1 MNIRML
7 SKTTAPAI
15 NKHAHAGSVLAVESR
30 QETRRETRKAVLEA
44 IGIMGV
50 IAATPILLAAVP
62 LFCAAI
68 AWGYNPLA
76 GAW

>member
-7 SKTTAPAI
+7 SKTTAPVI
-15 NKHAHAGSVLAVESR
+15 NKDAHAVSVLAVKSK
-30 QETRRETRKAVLEA
+30 QEARRETRKAVLEA

-68 AWGYNPLA
+68 AWGYNPFA
-76 GAW
+76 SAW

>member
-1 MNIRML
+1 ML
-7 SKTTAPAI
+7 FKTTAPVI
-15 NKHAHAGSVLAVESR
+15 DKDTHADAVSAVESKQEARR
-30 QETRRETRKAVLEA
+30 QMRKDILETVGTMAL
-44 IGIMGV
+44 

>member
-1 MNIRML
+1 MNMRML
-7 SKTTAPAI
+7 FKDPKPASG
-15 NKHAHAGSVLAVESR
+15 KDAHAGAVLAVESK
-30 QETRRETRKAVLEA
+30 QQARKEARKDVLEA
-44 IGIMGV
+44 VGAMAA

>member
-1 MNIRML
+1 ML

-15 NKHAHAGSVLAVESR
+15 DKDTHAVSVLAVENKQEASR
-30 QETRRETRKAVLEA
+30 EMRKAAVEA
-44 IGIMGV
+44 VGTMAL

>member
-7 SKTTAPAI
+7 SKTTAPASD
-15 NKHAHAGSVLAVESR
+15 KDTHAGSVLTVKTK
-30 QETRRETRKAVLEA
+30 QEGRREIRKAVLEA
-44 IGIMGV
+44 VGIMGV

-62 LFCAAI
+62 IFCAAI

>member
-15 NKHAHAGSVLAVESR
+15 DKDARTDAVLTVESK
-30 QETRRETRKAVLEA
+30 QEARRETRKAVLEA
-44 IGIMGV
+44 VGIMGV

>member
-7 SKTTAPAI
+7 SKTAAPAI
-15 NKHAHAGSVLAVESR
+15 DKDARTDAILTVESN
-30 QETRRETRKAVLEA
+30 QEARRETRKAVLEA
-44 IGIMGV
+44 VGIMGV

>member
-1 MNIRML
+1 ML
-7 SKTTAPAI
+7 SKTTAPASG
-15 NKHAHAGSVLAVESR
+15 KDTHAGSVLTVKSK
-30 QETRRETRKAVLEA
+30 QEARRETRKAVFEA

-62 LFCAAI
+62 MFCAAI